1 MDLIPQFLKDY
12 YLSNRI
18 TISDKLKASIIC
30 NSKALDYRQK
40 INKLTELAKGDI
52 HPTIKNQIENNI
64 EDINTAY
71 STFCCNNGKEY
82 RYVVADKQGNPLLV
96 FECFPMVENFLN
108 LKKSENNKEYENIF
122 VKLYKTENCKEI
134 LNNNDTQSIQ
144 IFDNKDVSYIEV
156 KNFTDYVYIK
166 NELSDYIDWRIE
178 RENYYEKDY
187 VENFRP
193 GALNKIPIPYKVGGV
208 VKNIYDNTFGVVRQI
223 NSDERRCFNDLWLD
237 VEFYPYQKNIN
248 HRTAYFYK
256 ERVNVFELDVSESE
270 FRSLNEDYQYKVL

>member
-187 VENFRP
+187 VENFRS

-223 NSDERRCFNDLWLD
+223 NLDERRCFNDLWLE